1 MMRRARAY
9 TFNSKLSL
17 PEIHEKLC
25 EVGPWRWIERESDRL
40 GDYISARALP
50 EPDEAMVKIFINS
63 EGFAVDLKLE
73 ADPLKVDAVYD
84 TVFTL
89 LLPAI
94 GATEVTESDPI
105 E

>member
-1 MMRRARAY
+1 MRRVRAY
-9 TFNSKLSL
+9 TFKSTMSL
-17 PEIHEKLC
+17 PDIRTRFG
-25 EVGPWRWIERESDRL
+25 EVGPWRWIDRESDRL

-50 EPDEAMVKIFINS
+50 EPDEAMVKIFVDG
-63 EGFAVDLKLE
+63 EHFAVDLKLE
-73 ADPLKVDAVYD
+73 AEPLKMDAVYD

-94 GATEVTESDPI
+94 GATDIKESDPI